1 MSDVVVKKNTSGNT
15 FLVNNEIEEVL
26 SAGSADNLKIH
37 KISENQQ
44 TIDNKIQD
52 KIELSSNKDVG
63 IGLELLA
70 NREKIIKKDGSERDD
85 NEELQ
90 ALDLNEHSQTEDFSN
105 NVINLDKK
113 DEEANIS
120 FNDPTSE
127 LVNQLNIDDRTSR
140 LSQNAIDAIIDQNDQ
155 AGQPNLVDTN
165 DIVDDNEP
173 LISRGAFAPDE
184 KSSHHE
190 DPNNQNQDYHNNERD
205 QNQEGNDLLN
215 NQQGERYDR
224 DSNYGRRS
232 MNLNDYY
239 RREPPR
245 KTASEL
251 AQEKKEKEEVLWQ
264 LEKYRRLGVQG
275 VRKFNMSSEL
285 EEMQAEFNKIKKQ
298 RELENSVK
306 FQRKCLVAF
315 ATGTELL
322 NSKLDMLDF
331 KLDGWSE
338 QVNENIEEYNEVFE
352 ELHEKYKEKAKIAP
366 ELKLLFMMGGSA
378 FMYHI
383 TNSMFKNSVPG
394 MEDIMRQNPDLMKQF
409 ANAAINQMDGEK
421 KAAANFFGN
430 FAPGQQPQ
438 YEPPPM
444 SGARPMPDAPTPR
457 QPMNM
462 PRAPPQPFSR
472 NIPQQSRPAPTYTTR
487 DRDEGTVADVVSDSS
502 VFNNGTRKISAP
514 KGVDDILNEL
524 KSNTDEL
531 VSNDNI
537 SEVISRTSKRSGSTR
552 NINITNRRRPGRS
565 INLNLGGK

>member
-26 SAGSADNLKIH
+26 SAGSADNLKIQ
-37 KISENQQ
+37 KITDNSLQAIN
-44 TIDNKIQD
+44 NKIQD
-52 KIELSSNKDVG
+52 KVELSSQKDIG

-70 NREKIIKKDGSERDD
+70 NRDKTVRKDGSERDYD
-85 NEELQ
+85 EPLQ
-90 ALDLNEHSQTEDFSN
+90 ALDLNESETHHDNN
-105 NVINLDKK
+105 NVINLNKN
-113 DEEANIS
+113 EEEDNIT
-120 FNDPTSE
+120 FNDPTAD

-140 LSQNAIDAIIDQNDQ
+140 LSQDAIDAIIDQNDQ
-155 AGQPNLVDTN
+155 AVKPNLVDINEIETN
-165 DIVDDNEP
+165 NEP
-173 LISRGAFAPDE
+173 LISRGAFAPDDDNNDNYDD
-184 KSSHHE
+184 HRNHQQE
-190 DPNNQNQDYHNNERD
+190 DEENNNGAAMYGNNPHDNYER
-205 QNQEGNDLLN
+205 E
-215 NQQGERYDR
+215 
-224 DSNYGRRS
+224 SNYGRRS
-232 MNLNDYY
+232 MNINDYY
-239 RREPPR
+239 RREAPR
-245 KTASEL
+245 KTAMEL
-251 AQEKKEKEEVLWQ
+251 SQEKKEKEEALWQ

-275 VRKFNMSSEL
+275 VKKFNMSSEL
-285 EEMQAEFNKIKKQ
+285 SEMQAEYTKIKKQ

-338 QVNENIEEYNEVFE
+338 QINEGIDEYNEVFE

-409 ANAAINQMDGEK
+409 ASAAINQMDGEK

-438 YEPPPM
+438 YETPPM
-444 SGARPMPDAPTPR
+444 SGARPMPDAPTQR

-462 PRAPPQPFSR
+462 PRAPPPQPFTR
-472 NIPQQSRPAPTYTTR
+472 NIPQQSRPAPTYTSR
-487 DRDEGTVADVVSDSS
+487 DRNQVSVADVVSNSS
-502 VFNNGTRKISAP
+502 AFNNGTRKISAP
-514 KGVDDILNEL
+514 TGVDDILNEL
-524 KSNTDEL
+524 KSNTDDL

-537 SEVISRTSKRSGSTR
+537 SEVISRTSKRSGSTK
-552 NINITNRRRPGRS
+552 NINITNRRRPARS
-565 INLNLGGK
+565 INLNLSS